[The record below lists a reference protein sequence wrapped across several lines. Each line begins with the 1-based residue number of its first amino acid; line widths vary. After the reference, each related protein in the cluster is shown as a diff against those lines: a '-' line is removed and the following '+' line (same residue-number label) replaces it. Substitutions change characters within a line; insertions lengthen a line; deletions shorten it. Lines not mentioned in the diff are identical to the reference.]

1 MAVFA
6 IDISLDNF
14 KSFSSGVCA
23 WLVFTAIALFALTSL
38 AQNYSSYGLNDLLMA
53 VAEVRV
59 REYKISN
66 KEKGEKR
73 HHSLL
78 FREVGG
84 KLQEPEA

>member
-1 MAVFA
+1 MAGLY
-6 IDISLDNF
+6 SH
-14 KSFSSGVCA
+14 SS
-23 WLVFTAIALFALTSL
+23 ALTSL

-53 VAEVRV
+53 IAEVRV
-59 REYKISN
+59 REYKMSN

-78 FREVGG
+78 FREVSE

>member
-14 KSFSSGVCA
+14 KFFSSGVCA

-59 REYKISN
+59 REYMISN

>member
-1 MAVFA
+1 
-6 IDISLDNF
+6 
-14 KSFSSGVCA
+14 
-23 WLVFTAIALFALTSL
+23 
-38 AQNYSSYGLNDLLMA
+38 MA

-59 REYKISN
+59 REYMISN

-84 KLQEPEA
+84 KLQEPEAWFYLFLFMIIKVLLLIRLFYILWSFSAGEIPKGFVNFACGFTVLM